1 MFSIYIALKRCYYWF
16 MKGKRVVYLICIIV
30 IAGLL
35 GISLTSCLKIG
46 MKESN
51 VRNRLSDAGV
61 TVRYE
66 RTSPMTIEGQ
76 NGYKIGDILHGTM
89 TITETVVGETAE
101 REENVYVFFAGDTRS
116 ADWVENVSKKY
127 IEDNADVLSHW
138 NVYRFEEVVAVG
150 YYKLVA
156 IVRQY

>member
-1 MFSIYIALKRCYYWF
+1 MLL
-16 MKGKRVVYLICIIV
+16 LICVIL

-35 GISLTSCLKIG
+35 GVSLTSCLKIG
-46 MKESN
+46 MRENN
-51 VRNRLSDAGV
+51 VRDRLNEAGV
-61 TVRYE
+61 TVKYE
-66 RTSPMTIEGQ
+66 RTSPMTSEGQ
-76 NGYKIGDILHGTM
+76 NGYKIGDIMHGTM
-89 TITETVVGETAE
+89 IVSENVDDEAVE
-101 REENVYVFFAGDTRS
+101 REENIYVFFAGDIRS

-127 IEDNADVLSHW
+127 VEDNALSHW